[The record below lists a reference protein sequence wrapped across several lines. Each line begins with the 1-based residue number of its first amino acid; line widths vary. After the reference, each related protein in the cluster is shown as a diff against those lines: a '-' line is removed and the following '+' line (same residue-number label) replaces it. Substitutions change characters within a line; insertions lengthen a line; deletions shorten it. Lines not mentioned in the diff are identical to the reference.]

1 MGKVWYMRV
10 WVQYLTLAAASALM
24 ATKIG
29 PQIPLFSSTS
39 LEFVNHVSFIEIA
52 IPFMMNCN

>member
-10 WVQYLTLAAASALM
+10 WVQYLMLVAASAPM

-29 PQIPLFSSTS
+29 PKITLFSSTS
-39 LEFVNHVSFIEIA
+39 LDFVNHVSFIEIA
-52 IPFMMNCN
+52 ILL